1 MYRFIYL
8 SIDPGNMLGTT
19 INAITPDNQWCVLH
33 THTTNVNALI
43 YHKFPRELIELQGE
57 RLFREIVT
65 TEIVQKFATDW
76 GVNIVVSESPYM
88 GRFPQAFATLT
99 ECMVAIRKAC
109 YNYNAYMNFDTID
122 PSTIKKSVGVKG
134 NSGDKELMREAVRKI
149 TNNSVPVDIMDEHS
163 IDSIAIGYAWYRTVW
178 LGQSK
183 G

>member
-122 PSTIKKSVGVKG
+122 PSTIKKSVGVKWKR
-134 NSGDKELMREAVRKI
+134 GDKELIREAVRKL

-163 IDSIAIGYAWYRTVW
+163 IDSIVMAYAWYRSVG